1 VTTHSAPKI
10 LLTGNPGSGK
20 TTTLRRVVDHLRG
33 RVGVTGFLTEEIR
46 EDGHRVGFQVVTL
59 DGRDFLLAHVRN
71 AGSARI
77 GPYGID
83 LTGLETIGMASL
95 EPASPE
101 TLVVVDEIGKM
112 ECLSPAFKQRVAE
125 LMDGPSPLL
134 ASVAAVGVGFV
145 KHVKQ
150 DARAKTFTLAKGGSE
165 RMADE
170 IVRTL
175 ERALL
180 LQGR

>member
-46 EDGHRVGFQVVTL
+46 EDGHRVG
-59 DGRDFLLAHVRN
+59 FLLAHVRN